1 MDLRFIENIIIKSIL
16 TDRGYLSLVS
26 STLEDTFFDDPAA
39 KKVFKFISEHYNQY
53 QQLPQRDMIIGSAEN
68 EEQRTEIRDLFE
80 EIDSIEFDS
89 SAQFQ
94 FLIDRTESWLK
105 DKAIKQAILKSVDSI
120 DQQHDYGLV
129 RNYVEDA
136 LAKSIKVDLGLDYFE
151 HLGTRLRKILSATD
165 YRIPSY
171 FPVLDDYI
179 NGGFPP
185 YTLSVFV
192 AQIHGFK
199 SNMMAN
205 MAARQV
211 LHGHDVFLLTLE
223 MSQDAFAQRFDSI
236 YSNIDINRMYMSE
249 TYIRRLTEKL
259 RELKSGENRG
269 NLYIKEFPTG
279 NASVQDFKTFIREMG
294 LRDKKPHIIY
304 VDYIN
309 LMKSAMKTHEGLYST
324 VKRIAEELRA
334 LGFEFNVPVV
344 SVSQLNRE
352 GSFVEFDELSFSYIA
367 ESIGLPATADFM
379 AIFGT
384 DEDNLV
390 YQNEL
395 HYKIVKNRLGGRVGE
410 TDKLYYDSRSLKMY
424 DASEEDMW
432 LQDAR
437 DTGDARDSYEPPE
450 QPQQTRRRRR

>member
-1 MDLRFIENIIIKSIL
+1 
-16 TDRGYLSLVS
+16 
-26 STLEDTFFDDPAA
+26 
-39 KKVFKFISEHYNQY
+39 
-53 QQLPQRDMIIGSAEN
+53 
-68 EEQRTEIRDLFE
+68 
-80 EIDSIEFDS
+80 
-89 SAQFQ
+89 
-94 FLIDRTESWLK
+94 
-105 DKAIKQAILKSVDSI
+105 
-120 DQQHDYGLV
+120 
-129 RNYVEDA
+129 
-136 LAKSIKVDLGLDYFE
+136 
-151 HLGTRLRKILSATD
+151 
-165 YRIPSY
+165 
-171 FPVLDDYI
+171 
-179 NGGFPP
+179 
-185 YTLSVFV
+185 
-192 AQIHGFK
+192 
-199 SNMMAN
+199 
-205 MAARQV
+205 
-211 LHGHDVFLLTLE
+211 
-223 MSQDAFAQRFDSI
+223 
-236 YSNIDINRMYMSE
+236 MSE